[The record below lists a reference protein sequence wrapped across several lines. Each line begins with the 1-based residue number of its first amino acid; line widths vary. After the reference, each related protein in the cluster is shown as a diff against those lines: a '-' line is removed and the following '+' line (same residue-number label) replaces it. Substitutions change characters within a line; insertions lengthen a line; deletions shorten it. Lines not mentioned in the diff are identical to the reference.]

1 MASKFRAVL
10 LSAVA
15 LACAQS
21 FPVFGATEEV
31 DPLSLESAP
40 EQATPA
46 ATGAK
51 IFLEGSGGN
60 AAQRYEPQSR
70 DIGRASIDFS
80 YSTRLT
86 PGLRAV
92 LSDRLDHLYPV
103 ETGVDSTV
111 NSLREAYLSLQPE
124 GSNTAIE
131 VGRINLRYGP
141 GYGYNPTDFFRDGSL
156 RTLTSTNPF
165 AMRENRLGTAMLRA
179 QQLWTGG
186 SLSVAY
192 SPKLEDR
199 PSSDGMS
206 LDFGAT
212 NNRNRALIELST
224 QFSQRISS
232 QVMFYKEQDRDP
244 AIGASLTALVSDAA
258 VAHAEWSRSSEPT
271 LLNRALGITGTTTQQ
286 DRFAGGLT
294 YTTLGKLSL
303 TAEYQY
309 NGFGATQRDW
319 ESLASTPLTKFAL
332 LTDAQQRQEMVPRQ
346 AYLIYVT
353 QKSLLLKDL
362 DLTAFV
368 RFNAEDQSRLSW
380 LELRH
385 HWPKFDAA
393 LQWQQYSGSAGSEYG
408 IVPDSRV
415 IQILANYYF

>member
-1 MASKFRAVL
+1 MTQIYRAVL
-10 LSAVA
+10 LSVVS
-15 LACAQS
+15 LACAHAL
-21 FPVFGATEEV
+21 PVLGADEEI

-40 EQATPA
+40 EAATPTA
-46 ATGAK
+46 SGVK
-51 IFLEGSGGN
+51 IFLEGSVGN
-60 AAQRYEPQSR
+60 AEQRYLPQSR

-92 LSDRLDHLYPV
+92 LSDRIDHLYPT
-103 ETGVDSTV
+103 EAGVDSTV
-111 NSLREAYLSLQPE
+111 NSLREAYLSWQPE
-124 GSNTAIE
+124 GGNTAVE
-131 VGRINLRYGP
+131 FGRINLRYGP

-165 AMRENRLGTAMLRA
+165 AMRENRLGTVMLRA
-179 QQLWTGG
+179 QQLWSGG

-199 PSSDGMS
+199 PSADGMS
-206 LDFGAT
+206 LDLGAT

-224 QFSQRISS
+224 QFSQRLSS
-232 QVMFYKEQDRDP
+232 QVMLYKEQDRDP

-271 LLNRALGITGTTTQQ
+271 LLNRALGLTTTTQQ

-309 NGFGATQRDW
+309 NGFGSTQREW
-319 ESLASTPLTKFAL
+319 ESLAATPLVKFAY

-346 AYLIYVT
+346 AYLIYLS
-353 QKSLLLKDL
+353 QKSLFLKDL
-362 DLTAFV
+362 DMTAFV
-368 RFNAEDQSRLSW
+368 RVNAEDQSQLSW

-385 HWPKFDAA
+385 HWPKFDVA
-393 LQWQQYSGSAGSEYG
+393 LQWQQYSGSTGSEYG
-408 IVPDSRV
+408 IVPESRT
-415 IQILANYYF
+415 IQVLANYYF